1 MYTILKYKSLLCTYL
16 GEFPLD
22 FENTFSDPL
31 IGYFF
36 CRSIFQFVFLLQS
49 LDPQYSL
56 ISFPTIRHW
65 ICVFDFTH
73 IMRNVHIM
81 GELFLYWPSKFF
93 IPFRQS
99 MPMGEKFRGFK
110 GCWFYALVLFLSICL
125 SCSCILAL
133 CCAWLLNSLY
143 KPS

>member
-1 MYTILKYKSLLCTYL
+1 MHTILKCKSVLCTYL

-22 FENTFSDPL
+22 FENTFLDPL

-36 CRSIFQFVFLLQS
+36 CRSIFQVDFLLQY

-65 ICVFDFTH
+65 ICAFDFTH
-73 IMRNVHIM
+73 IMRNAHIL
-81 GELFLYWPSKFF
+81 GELLLYWPSKFF
-93 IPFRQS
+93 SSHFGNQCQWGRSLEGLGI
-99 MPMGEKFRGFK
+99 
-110 GCWFYALVLFLSICL
+110 WFYALVSFLSICL

>member
-1 MYTILKYKSLLCTYL
+1 
-16 GEFPLD
+16 
-22 FENTFSDPL
+22 
-31 IGYFF
+31 
-36 CRSIFQFVFLLQS
+36 LQS

-65 ICVFDFTH
+65 ICAFDFTH
-73 IMRNVHIM
+73 IMRNAHIM
-81 GELFLYWPSKFF
+81 GELLLYWPSKFF
-93 IPFRQS
+93 LPFRQS

-110 GCWFYALVLFLSICL
+110 GIWFYALVSFLSICL

-133 CCAWLLNSLY
+133 CVAWLLNSLY